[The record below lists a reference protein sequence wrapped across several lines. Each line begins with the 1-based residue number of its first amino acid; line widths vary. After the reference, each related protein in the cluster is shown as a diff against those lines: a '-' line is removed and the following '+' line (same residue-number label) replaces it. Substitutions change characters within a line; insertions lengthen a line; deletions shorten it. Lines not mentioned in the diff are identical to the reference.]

1 MNKKEAEC
9 LRFKNFKYLMEE
21 IKPFIKP
28 KKYIKYSTAGVWR
41 LTEEWMR

>member
-1 MNKKEAEC
+1 MNKKEIEY
-9 LRFKNFKYLMEE
+9 LRVKNFKYLMEE

-28 KKYIKYSTAGVWR
+28 KKYIGYSTDGKWE

>member
-1 MNKKEAEC
+1 MAKMRIE
-9 LRFKNFKYLMEE
+9 NFKHLMEE

-28 KKYIKYSTAGVWR
+28 DNYIRYSTAGMWR